1 MKKLILIISMA
12 LASSL
17 TFAQENTRQT
27 YITDGSETL
36 YIIDG
41 VVSLKTAAD
50 ELPSDAIKNMNIVSG
65 IDKVVIITTK
75 EGRVI
80 SGRVVDTE
88 GKPIIGV
95 AVLSPKTHNG
105 VVTDMD
111 GHFQMSLPAGEAFLT
126 FKMIDYPSKTVQ
138 VDKTDL
144 GDIVMDKNA
153 IENVVVVKYSE
164 EEGTISVRGE
174 KKSGSNPLFLVKSA
188 NGDTKKVDNLDS
200 ISPADIKT
208 MNVYKDNS
216 VEQFKKYG
224 DTSNGVVLVELK

>member
-17 TFAQENTRQT
+17 AFAQEHTKQT
-27 YITDGSETL
+27 HIIDGSNTL

-50 ELPSDAIKNMNIVSG
+50 ELPSDAIKNMNIVTG
-65 IDKVVIITTK
+65 IEKVVIITTK

-111 GHFQMSLPAGEAFLT
+111 GRFQMNLPSGEAFLT

-138 VDKTDL
+138 VDKSDL

-153 IENVVVVKYSE
+153 TQDIVV
-164 EEGTISVRGE
+164 ISARTEKMQAGDPLCIIKKPDGE
-174 KKSGSNPLFLVKSA
+174 ISKGSF
-188 NGDTKKVDNLDS
+188 DS
-200 ISPADIKT
+200 ITPEQIKSIH
-208 MNVYKDNS
+208 VFKDNQ
-216 VEQFKKYG
+216 VDLYKKFG
-224 DTSNGVVLVELK
+224 DTSNGVILIELK

>member
-17 TFAQENTRQT
+17 AFAQEHTRQT
-27 YITDGSETL
+27 HIIDGSNTL

-50 ELPSDAIKNMNIVSG
+50 ELPSDAIKNMNIVTG

-75 EGRVI
+75 EGRVV

-105 VVTDMD
+105 VVTDME
-111 GHFQMSLPAGEAFLT
+111 GRFQMNLPAGEAFLT

-138 VDKTDL
+138 VDKSDL

-153 IENVVVVKYSE
+153 TQDVVV
-164 EEGTISVRGE
+164 ISARGE
-174 KKSGSNPLFLVKSA
+174 KKAGAEPLYLVKYA
-188 NGDTKKVDNLDS
+188 NGEVKKVDSLDS
-200 ISPADIKT
+200 ISPSDIKT
-208 MNVYKDNS
+208 MNVFKDKS
-216 VEQFKKYG
+216 VEQFKTYG
-224 DTSNGVVLVELK
+224 DTSNGVVFIELN

>member
-17 TFAQENTRQT
+17 AFAQEHTRQT
-27 YITDGSETL
+27 HIIDGSNTL

-50 ELPSDAIKNMNIVSG
+50 ELPSDAIKNMNIVTG

-75 EGRVI
+75 EGRVV

-105 VVTDMD
+105 VVTDME
-111 GHFQMSLPAGEAFLT
+111 GRFQMNLPAGEAFLT

-138 VDKTDL
+138 VDKSDL

-153 IENVVVVKYSE
+153 TQDVVV
-164 EEGTISVRGE
+164 ISARGE
-174 KKSGSNPLFLVKSA
+174 KKAGAEPLYLVKYA
-188 NGDTKKVDNLDS
+188 NGKVKKVDILES
-200 ISPADIKT
+200 ISPSDIKT
-208 MNVYKDNS
+208 MNVFKDKS

>member
-12 LASSL
+12 LASSIA
-17 TFAQENTRQT
+17 FAQEHTRQT
-27 YITDGSETL
+27 HIIDGSNTL

-50 ELPSDAIKNMNIVSG
+50 ELPSDAIKNMNIVTG
-65 IDKVVIITTK
+65 IEKVVIITTK
-75 EGRVI
+75 EGRVV

-105 VVTDMD
+105 VVTDME
-111 GHFQMSLPAGEAFLT
+111 GRFQMNLPAGEAFLT

-138 VDKTDL
+138 VDKSDL

-153 IENVVVVKYSE
+153 TQDVVV
-164 EEGTISVRGE
+164 ISARGE
-174 KKSGSNPLFLVKSA
+174 KKAGAEPLYLVKYA
-188 NGDTKKVDNLDS
+188 NGKVKKVDSLDS
-200 ISPADIKT
+200 ISPSDIKT
-208 MNVYKDNS
+208 MNVFKDKS

>member
-17 TFAQENTRQT
+17 AFAQEHTRQT
-27 YITDGSETL
+27 HITDGSKTL
-36 YIIDG
+36 YLIDG
-41 VVSLKTAAD
+41 VLSLKTAAD
-50 ELPSDAIKNMNIVSG
+50 ELPSDAIKNMNIVTG

-75 EGRVI
+75 EGRVV

-105 VVTDMD
+105 VVTDME
-111 GHFQMSLPAGEAFLT
+111 GRFQMNLPAGETFLT

-138 VDKTDL
+138 VDKSDL

-153 IENVVVVKYSE
+153 TQDVVV
-164 EEGTISVRGE
+164 ISARGE
-174 KKSGSNPLFLVKSA
+174 KKAGAEPLYLVKYA
-188 NGDTKKVDNLDS
+188 NGKVKKVDSLDS
-200 ISPADIKT
+200 ISPSDIKT
-208 MNVYKDNS
+208 MNVFKDKS

-224 DTSNGVVLVELK
+224 DTTNGVVLVELK

>member
-17 TFAQENTRQT
+17 AFAQEHTRQT
-27 YITDGSETL
+27 HIIDGSNTL

-50 ELPSDAIKNMNIVSG
+50 ELPSDAIKNMNIVTG

-75 EGRVI
+75 EGRVV

-105 VVTDMD
+105 VVSDME
-111 GHFQMSLPAGEAFLT
+111 GRFQMNLPAGEAFLT

-138 VDKTDL
+138 VDKSDL

-153 IENVVVVKYSE
+153 TQDVVV
-164 EEGTISVRGE
+164 ISARGE
-174 KKSGSNPLFLVKSA
+174 KKAGAEPLYLVKYA
-188 NGDTKKVDNLDS
+188 NGKVKKVDSLDS
-200 ISPADIKT
+200 ISPSDIKT
-208 MNVYKDNS
+208 MNVFKDKS

>member
-17 TFAQENTRQT
+17 AFAQEHTRQT
-27 YITDGSETL
+27 HIIDGSNTL

-50 ELPSDAIKNMNIVSG
+50 ELPSDAIKNMNIVTG

-75 EGRVI
+75 EGRVV

-105 VVTDMD
+105 VVTDME
-111 GHFQMSLPAGEAFLT
+111 GRFQMNLPAGEAFLT

-138 VDKTDL
+138 VDKSDL

-153 IENVVVVKYSE
+153 TQDVVV
-164 EEGTISVRGE
+164 ISARGE
-174 KKSGSNPLFLVKSA
+174 KKAGAEPLYLVKYA
-188 NGDTKKVDNLDS
+188 NGEVKKVDRLDS
-200 ISPADIKT
+200 ISPSDIKT
-208 MNVYKDNS
+208 MNVFKDKS

-224 DTSNGVVLVELK
+224 DTTNGVVLVELK

>member
-17 TFAQENTRQT
+17 AFAQEHTRQT
-27 YITDGSETL
+27 QIIDGSNTL

-50 ELPSDAIKNMNIVSG
+50 ELPSDAIKNMNIVTG

-75 EGRVI
+75 EGRVV

-105 VVTDMD
+105 VVTDME
-111 GHFQMSLPAGEAFLT
+111 GRFQMNLPAGEAFLT
-126 FKMIDYPSKTVQ
+126 FKMIDYPSKTIQ
-138 VDKTDL
+138 VDKSDL

-153 IENVVVVKYSE
+153 TQDVVV
-164 EEGTISVRGE
+164 ISARGE
-174 KKSGSNPLFLVKSA
+174 KKAGAEPLYLVKYA
-188 NGDTKKVDNLDS
+188 NGKVKKVDSLDS
-200 ISPADIKT
+200 ISPSDIKT
-208 MNVYKDNS
+208 MNVFKDKS

-224 DTSNGVVLVELK
+224 DTTNGVVLVELK

>member
-1 MKKLILIISMA
+1 MA

-17 TFAQENTRQT
+17 AFAQEHTRQT
-27 YITDGSETL
+27 HIIDGSNTL

-50 ELPSDAIKNMNIVSG
+50 ELPSDAIKNMNIVTG

-75 EGRVI
+75 EGRVV

-105 VVTDMD
+105 VVTDME
-111 GHFQMSLPAGEAFLT
+111 GRFQMNLPAGEAFLT

-138 VDKTDL
+138 VDKSDL

-153 IENVVVVKYSE
+153 TQDVVV
-164 EEGTISVRGE
+164 ISARGE
-174 KKSGSNPLFLVKSA
+174 KKAGAEPLFLVKYA
-188 NGDTKKVDNLDS
+188 NGKVKKVDSLDS
-200 ISPADIKT
+200 ISPSDIKT
-208 MNVYKDNS
+208 MNVFKDKS

>member
-17 TFAQENTRQT
+17 AFAQEHTRQT
-27 YITDGSETL
+27 HIIDGSNTL

-50 ELPSDAIKNMNIVSG
+50 ELPSDAIKNMNIVTG

-75 EGRVI
+75 EGRVV

-105 VVTDMD
+105 VVTDID
-111 GHFQMSLPAGEAFLT
+111 GRFQMNLPAGEAFLT
-126 FKMIDYPSKTVQ
+126 FKMIDYPSKTIQ
-138 VDKTDL
+138 VDKADL

-153 IENVVVVKYSE
+153 PQDVVV
-164 EEGTISVRGE
+164 ISARSE
-174 KKSGSNPLFLVKSA
+174 KKPAGDPLCIIKKPDGEISKGS
-188 NGDTKKVDNLDS
+188 LDS
-200 ISPADIKT
+200 ITPEQIKSIH
-208 MNVYKDNS
+208 VFKDNS

-224 DTSNGVVLVELK
+224 DTSNGVILVELK

>member
-17 TFAQENTRQT
+17 AFAQEHTRQT
-27 YITDGSETL
+27 HITDGSKTL
-36 YIIDG
+36 YLIDG
-41 VVSLKTAAD
+41 VLSLKTAAD
-50 ELPSDAIKNMNIVSG
+50 ELPSDAIKNMNIVTG
-65 IDKVVIITTK
+65 IEKVVIITTK
-75 EGRVI
+75 NGRVI

-111 GHFQMSLPAGEAFLT
+111 GRFQMNLPAGEAFLT

-138 VDKTDL
+138 VDKSDL

-153 IENVVVVKYSE
+153 TQDVVV
-164 EEGTISVRGE
+164 ISARGE
-174 KKSGSNPLFLVKSA
+174 KMQAGDPLCIIKKPDGEISKGSF
-188 NGDTKKVDNLDS
+188 DS
-200 ISPADIKT
+200 ITPEQIKSIH
-208 MNVYKDNS
+208 VFKDNQ
-216 VEQFKKYG
+216 VDLYKKFG
-224 DTSNGVVLVELK
+224 DTSNGVILIELK

>member
-17 TFAQENTRQT
+17 AFAQEHTRQT
-27 YITDGSETL
+27 HIIDGSNTL

-50 ELPSDAIKNMNIVSG
+50 ELPSDAIKNMNSVTG
-65 IDKVVIITTK
+65 IDKGVIITTK
-75 EGRVI
+75 EGRVV

-105 VVTDMD
+105 VVTDME
-111 GHFQMSLPAGEAFLT
+111 GRFQMNLPAGEAFLT

-138 VDKTDL
+138 VDKSDL

-153 IENVVVVKYSE
+153 TQDVVVISARVEKKAGAEPLYLVKY
-164 EEGTISVRGE
+164 
-174 KKSGSNPLFLVKSA
+174 A
-188 NGDTKKVDNLDS
+188 NGKVKKVDSLDS
-200 ISPADIKT
+200 ISPSDIKT
-208 MNVYKDNS
+208 MNVFKDKS

-224 DTSNGVVLVELK
+224 DTTNGVVLVELK

>member
-12 LASSL
+12 LASSIA
-17 TFAQENTRQT
+17 FAQEHTRQT
-27 YITDGSETL
+27 HIIDGSNTL

-50 ELPSDAIKNMNIVSG
+50 ELPSDAIKNMNIVTG
-65 IDKVVIITTK
+65 IEKVVIITTK
-75 EGRVI
+75 EGRVV

-105 VVTDMD
+105 VVTDME
-111 GHFQMSLPAGEAFLT
+111 GRFQMNLPAGEAFLT

-138 VDKTDL
+138 VDKSDL

-153 IENVVVVKYSE
+153 TQDVVV
-164 EEGTISVRGE
+164 ISARGE
-174 KKSGSNPLFLVKSA
+174 KKAGAEPLYLVKYA
-188 NGDTKKVDNLDS
+188 NGKVKKVDSLDS
-200 ISPADIKT
+200 ISPSDIKT
-208 MNVYKDNS
+208 MNVFKDKS

-224 DTSNGVVLVELK
+224 DTSNGVVLVELR

>member
-12 LASSL
+12 LASSIA
-17 TFAQENTRQT
+17 FAQEHTRQT
-27 YITDGSETL
+27 HIIDGSNTL

-50 ELPSDAIKNMNIVSG
+50 ELPSDAIKNMNIVTG

-75 EGRVI
+75 EGRVV

-105 VVTDMD
+105 VVTDME
-111 GHFQMSLPAGEAFLT
+111 GRFQMNLPAGEAFLT

-138 VDKTDL
+138 VDKSDL

-153 IENVVVVKYSE
+153 TQDVVV
-164 EEGTISVRGE
+164 ISARGE
-174 KKSGSNPLFLVKSA
+174 KKAGAEPLYLVKYA
-188 NGDTKKVDNLDS
+188 NGKVKKVDSLDS
-200 ISPADIKT
+200 ISPSDIKT
-208 MNVYKDNS
+208 MNVFKDKS

>member
-12 LASSL
+12 LASSIA
-17 TFAQENTRQT
+17 FAQEHTRQT
-27 YITDGSETL
+27 QIIDGSNTL

-88 GKPIIGV
+88 GRPMMGV

-105 VVTDMD
+105 VVTDID
-111 GHFQMSLPAGEAFLT
+111 GRFQMNLPAGEAFLT
-126 FKMIDYPSKTVQ
+126 FKMIDYPSKTIQ
-138 VDKTDL
+138 VDKADL

-153 IENVVVVKYSE
+153 PQDVVV
-164 EEGTISVRGE
+164 ISARGE
-174 KKSGSNPLFLVKSA
+174 KMPDGDPLCIIKKPDGEISKGS
-188 NGDTKKVDNLDS
+188 LDS
-200 ISPADIKT
+200 ITPDQIKSIH
-208 MNVYKDNS
+208 VLKDNS

-224 DTSNGVVLVELK
+224 DTSNGVILVELK

>member
-1 MKKLILIISMA
+1 MA
-12 LASSL
+12 LASSIA
-17 TFAQENTRQT
+17 FAQEHTRQT
-27 YITDGSETL
+27 HIIDGSNTL

-50 ELPSDAIKNMNIVSG
+50 ELPSDAIKNMNIVTG

-75 EGRVI
+75 EGRVV

-105 VVTDMD
+105 VVTDME
-111 GHFQMSLPAGEAFLT
+111 GRFQMNLPAGEAFLT

-138 VDKTDL
+138 VDKSDL

-153 IENVVVVKYSE
+153 TQDVVV
-164 EEGTISVRGE
+164 ISARGE
-174 KKSGSNPLFLVKSA
+174 KKAGAEPLFLVKYA
-188 NGDTKKVDNLDS
+188 NGKVKKVDSLDS
-200 ISPADIKT
+200 ISPSDIKT
-208 MNVYKDNS
+208 MNVFKDKS

>member
-17 TFAQENTRQT
+17 AFAQEHTRQT
-27 YITDGSETL
+27 QIIDGSNTL

-50 ELPSDAIKNMNIVSG
+50 ELPSDAIKNMNIVTG

-75 EGRVI
+75 EGRVV

-105 VVTDMD
+105 VVTDME
-111 GHFQMSLPAGEAFLT
+111 GRFQMNLPAGEAFLT

-138 VDKTDL
+138 VDKSDL

-153 IENVVVVKYSE
+153 TQDVVV
-164 EEGTISVRGE
+164 ISARGE
-174 KKSGSNPLFLVKSA
+174 KKAGAEPLYLVKYA
-188 NGDTKKVDNLDS
+188 NGKVKKVDSLDS
-200 ISPADIKT
+200 ISPSDIKT
-208 MNVYKDNS
+208 MNVFKDKS

>member
-17 TFAQENTRQT
+17 AFGQEHTRQT
-27 YITDGSETL
+27 HIIDGSNTL

-50 ELPSDAIKNMNIVSG
+50 ELPSDAIKNMNIVTG

-75 EGRVI
+75 EGRVV

-105 VVTDMD
+105 VVTDME
-111 GHFQMSLPAGEAFLT
+111 GRFQMNLPAGEAFLT

-138 VDKTDL
+138 VDKSDL

-153 IENVVVVKYSE
+153 TQDVVV
-164 EEGTISVRGE
+164 ISARGE
-174 KKSGSNPLFLVKSA
+174 KKAGAEPLYLVKYA
-188 NGDTKKVDNLDS
+188 NGKVKKVDSLDS
-200 ISPADIKT
+200 ISPSDIKT
-208 MNVYKDNS
+208 MNVFKDKS

>member
-12 LASSL
+12 LASSIA
-17 TFAQENTRQT
+17 FAQEHTRQT
-27 YITDGSETL
+27 HITDGSNTL

-50 ELPSDAIKNMNIVSG
+50 ELPSDAIKNMNIVTG
-65 IDKVVIITTK
+65 IEKVVIITTK
-75 EGRVI
+75 DGRVI

-88 GKPIIGV
+88 GRPMMGV

-105 VVTDMD
+105 VVTDID
-111 GHFQMSLPAGEAFLT
+111 GRFQMNLPAGEAFLT

-138 VDKTDL
+138 VDKSDL

-153 IENVVVVKYSE
+153 TQDVVV
-164 EEGTISVRGE
+164 ISAIGE
-174 KKSGSNPLFLVKSA
+174 KKPAGDPLCIIKKPDGEISKGSF
-188 NGDTKKVDNLDS
+188 DS
-200 ISPADIKT
+200 ITPEQIKSIH
-208 MNVYKDNS
+208 VFKDNS

-224 DTSNGVVLVELK
+224 DPSNGVILVELK

>member
-1 MKKLILIISMA
+1 MKKLILIISVA

-17 TFAQENTRQT
+17 ALAQEHTRQT
-27 YITDGSETL
+27 HIIDGSNTL

-50 ELPSDAIKNMNIVSG
+50 ELPSDAIKNMNIVTG

-75 EGRVI
+75 EGRIV

-105 VVTDMD
+105 VVTDME
-111 GHFQMSLPAGEAFLT
+111 GRFQMNLPAGEAFLT

-138 VDKTDL
+138 VDKSDL

-153 IENVVVVKYSE
+153 TQDVVV
-164 EEGTISVRGE
+164 ISARGE
-174 KKSGSNPLFLVKSA
+174 KMPKSDPLYLVKSA
-188 NGDTKKVDNLDS
+188 NGDIKKVDNLES
-200 ISPADIKT
+200 ISTDDIKT
-208 MNVYKDNS
+208 MNVFKGDKG
-216 VEQFKKYG
+216 EQFKKYG

>member
-12 LASSL
+12 LASSIA
-17 TFAQENTRQT
+17 FAQEHTRQT
-27 YITDGSETL
+27 HIIDGSNTL

-50 ELPSDAIKNMNIVSG
+50 ELPSDAIKNMNIVTG

-75 EGRVI
+75 EGRVV

-105 VVTDMD
+105 VVTDME
-111 GHFQMSLPAGEAFLT
+111 GRFQMNLPAGEAFLT

-138 VDKTDL
+138 VDKSDL

-153 IENVVVVKYSE
+153 TQDVVV
-164 EEGTISVRGE
+164 ISARGE
-174 KKSGSNPLFLVKSA
+174 KKAGAEPLFLVKYA
-188 NGDTKKVDNLDS
+188 NGKVKKVDSLDS
-200 ISPADIKT
+200 ISPSDIKT
-208 MNVYKDNS
+208 MNVFKDKS

>member
-1 MKKLILIISMA
+1 MA
-12 LASSL
+12 LASSIA
-17 TFAQENTRQT
+17 FAQEHTRQT
-27 YITDGSETL
+27 HIIDGSNTL

-88 GKPIIGV
+88 GRPMMGV

-105 VVTDMD
+105 VVTDID
-111 GHFQMSLPAGEAFLT
+111 GHFQMNLPAGEAFLT
-126 FKMIDYPSKTVQ
+126 FTMIDYPSKTIQ
-138 VDKTDL
+138 VDKADL

-153 IENVVVVKYSE
+153 PQDVVV
-164 EEGTISVRGE
+164 ISARGE
-174 KKSGSNPLFLVKSA
+174 KMPDGDPLCIIKKPDGEISKGS
-188 NGDTKKVDNLDS
+188 LDS
-200 ISPADIKT
+200 ITPDQIKSIH
-208 MNVYKDNS
+208 VLKDNS

-224 DTSNGVVLVELK
+224 DTSNGVILVELK

>member
-17 TFAQENTRQT
+17 AFAQEHTRQT
-27 YITDGSETL
+27 HIIDGSNTL

-50 ELPSDAIKNMNIVSG
+50 ELPSDAIKNMNIVTG

-75 EGRVI
+75 EGRVV

-105 VVTDMD
+105 VVTDME
-111 GHFQMSLPAGEAFLT
+111 GCFQMNLPAGEAFLT

-138 VDKTDL
+138 VDKSDL

-153 IENVVVVKYSE
+153 TQDVVV
-164 EEGTISVRGE
+164 ISARGE
-174 KKSGSNPLFLVKSA
+174 KKAGAEPLYLVKYA
-188 NGDTKKVDNLDS
+188 NGKVKKVDSLDS
-200 ISPADIKT
+200 ISPSDIKT
-208 MNVYKDNS
+208 MNVFKDKS

-224 DTSNGVVLVELK
+224 DTTNGVVLVELK

>member
-1 MKKLILIISMA
+1 MA

-17 TFAQENTRQT
+17 AFAQEHTRQT
-27 YITDGSETL
+27 HIIDGSNTL

-50 ELPSDAIKNMNIVSG
+50 ELPSDAIKNMNIVTG

-75 EGRVI
+75 EGRVV

-105 VVTDMD
+105 VVTDME
-111 GHFQMSLPAGEAFLT
+111 GRFQMNLPAGEAFLT

-138 VDKTDL
+138 VDKSDL

-153 IENVVVVKYSE
+153 TQDVVV
-164 EEGTISVRGE
+164 ISARGE
-174 KKSGSNPLFLVKSA
+174 KKAGAEPLYLVKYA
-188 NGDTKKVDNLDS
+188 NGKVKKVDSLES
-200 ISPADIKT
+200 ISPSDIKT
-208 MNVYKDNS
+208 MNVFKDKS

>member
-17 TFAQENTRQT
+17 AFAQEHTRQT
-27 YITDGSETL
+27 HIIDGSNTL

-50 ELPSDAIKNMNIVSG
+50 ELPSDAIKNMNIVTG

-75 EGRVI
+75 EGRVV

-105 VVTDMD
+105 VVTDME
-111 GHFQMSLPAGEAFLT
+111 GRFQMNLPAGEAFLT

-138 VDKTDL
+138 VDKSDL

-153 IENVVVVKYSE
+153 TQDVVV
-164 EEGTISVRGE
+164 ISARGE
-174 KKSGSNPLFLVKSA
+174 KKPAGDPLCIIKKPDGEISKGSF
-188 NGDTKKVDNLDS
+188 DS
-200 ISPADIKT
+200 ITPEQIKSIH
-208 MNVYKDNS
+208 VFKDNQ
-216 VEQFKKYG
+216 VDLYKKFG
-224 DTSNGVVLVELK
+224 DTSNGVILIELK

>member
-1 MKKLILIISMA
+1 MKKLILVISMA

-17 TFAQENTRQT
+17 AFAQEHTRQT
-27 YITDGSETL
+27 HIIDGSNTL

-50 ELPSDAIKNMNIVSG
+50 ELPSDAIKNMNIVTG

-75 EGRVI
+75 EGRVV

-105 VVTDMD
+105 VVTDME
-111 GHFQMSLPAGEAFLT
+111 GRFQMNLPAGEAFLT

-138 VDKTDL
+138 VDKSDL

-153 IENVVVVKYSE
+153 TQDVVV
-164 EEGTISVRGE
+164 ISARGE
-174 KKSGSNPLFLVKSA
+174 KKAGAEPLYLVKYA
-188 NGDTKKVDNLDS
+188 NGKVKKVDSLDS
-200 ISPADIKT
+200 ISPSDIKT
-208 MNVYKDNS
+208 MNVFKDKS

>member
-17 TFAQENTRQT
+17 AFAQEHTRQT
-27 YITDGSETL
+27 QIIDGSNTL

-50 ELPSDAIKNMNIVSG
+50 ELPSDAIKNMNIVTG

-75 EGRVI
+75 EGRVV

-105 VVTDMD
+105 VVTDME
-111 GHFQMSLPAGEAFLT
+111 GRFQMNLPAGEAFLT

-138 VDKTDL
+138 VDKSDL

-153 IENVVVVKYSE
+153 TQDVVV
-164 EEGTISVRGE
+164 ISARGE
-174 KKSGSNPLFLVKSA
+174 KKAGAEPLYLVKYA
-188 NGDTKKVDNLDS
+188 NGEVKKVDRLDS
-200 ISPADIKT
+200 ISPSDIKT
-208 MNVYKDNS
+208 MNVFKDKS

-224 DTSNGVVLVELK
+224 DTTNGVVLVELK

>member
-1 MKKLILIISMA
+1 MKKLILMISMA

-17 TFAQENTRQT
+17 AFAQEHTRQT
-27 YITDGSETL
+27 HIIDGSNTL

-50 ELPSDAIKNMNIVSG
+50 ELPSDAIKNMNIVTG

-75 EGRVI
+75 EGRVV

-105 VVTDMD
+105 VVSDME
-111 GHFQMSLPAGEAFLT
+111 GRFQMNLPAGEAFLT

-138 VDKTDL
+138 VDKSDL

-153 IENVVVVKYSE
+153 TQDVVVISARVEKKAGAEPLYLVKY
-164 EEGTISVRGE
+164 
-174 KKSGSNPLFLVKSA
+174 A
-188 NGDTKKVDNLDS
+188 NGEVKKVDSLDS
-200 ISPADIKT
+200 ISPSDIKT
-208 MNVYKDNS
+208 MNVFKDKS

-224 DTSNGVVLVELK
+224 DTTNGVVLVELK

>member
-17 TFAQENTRQT
+17 AFAQEHTRQT
-27 YITDGSETL
+27 HIIDGSNTL

-50 ELPSDAIKNMNIVSG
+50 ELPSDAIKNMNIVTG

-75 EGRVI
+75 EGRVV

-111 GHFQMSLPAGEAFLT
+111 GRFQMNLPAGEAFLT
-126 FKMIDYPSKTVQ
+126 FTMIDYPSKTVQ
-138 VDKTDL
+138 VDNSDL

-153 IENVVVVKYSE
+153 TQDVVV
-164 EEGTISVRGE
+164 ISARGE
-174 KKSGSNPLFLVKSA
+174 KMQAGDPLCIIKKPDGEISKGSF
-188 NGDTKKVDNLDS
+188 DS
-200 ISPADIKT
+200 ITPEQIKSIH
-208 MNVYKDNS
+208 VFKDNQ
-216 VEQFKKYG
+216 VDLYKKFG
-224 DTSNGVVLVELK
+224 DTSNGVILIELK

>member
-12 LASSL
+12 LASSIA
-17 TFAQENTRQT
+17 FAQEHTRQT
-27 YITDGSETL
+27 HITNGSNTL

-50 ELPSDAIKNMNIVSG
+50 ELPSDAIKNMNIVTG

-75 EGRVI
+75 EGRVV

-105 VVTDMD
+105 VVTDME
-111 GHFQMSLPAGEAFLT
+111 GRFQMNLPAGEAFLT

-138 VDKTDL
+138 MDKSDI

-153 IENVVVVKYSE
+153 TQDVVV
-164 EEGTISVRGE
+164 ISARGE
-174 KKSGSNPLFLVKSA
+174 KKAGAEPLYLVKYA
-188 NGDTKKVDNLDS
+188 NGKVKKVDSLDS
-200 ISPADIKT
+200 ISPSDIKT
-208 MNVYKDNS
+208 MNVFKDKS
-216 VEQFKKYG
+216 VEQFNKYG
-224 DTSNGVVLVELK
+224 DTTNGVVLVELK